1 MTTFDKLVD
10 GATKIKLAPP
20 KPKYIEPILLATTE
34 GERSDDFRT
43 VMRALGRRLQDS
55 AWTIVYK
62 SLLVIHIMIR
72 EGDENV
78 CIKYLSSHLSVL
90 DIHIGKSGKFISNG
104 GELNQVYSYAHYL
117 ATRAKEFANTGH
129 DFIRETKKPYGSWNS
144 SDKSSILREMPVE
157 KGLLRETES
166 VQRQIDA
173 LVRCK
178 FRESEIN
185 NDLLVLSFRMLTTD
199 LISLY
204 QCLNEGVLNLLE
216 HFFDLSKSDAERA
229 FEIYEHF
236 TKETKKA
243 IEFLRVAKHLE
254 SVTKLRVP
262 TIKHAQTSLTSS
274 LREYLDDPDF
284 EINRRQYLAEKEFSK
299 QGGSG
304 PAKVSNSAGSDN
316 EQQKKALQP
325 PQQQQQEQQQQQ
337 QQQFQQ
343 QQEQAEQQAQLQAQ
357 QQAQLQ
363 AQQQAQLQAQQQAL
377 QQQALQ
383 QQAQAQAQAQQL
395 QFQMLQA
402 QATANAGVQQQA
414 TGFNPFSN
422 MNTFSMQPAQATV
435 PQPQPLTIQ
444 TSQSYIQNPMAQMN
458 LAATV
463 PMNLQTPVQ
472 QTPNAF
478 STDSS
483 LVQPRVLSNNF
494 TGNGFGAY
502 VAGGS
507 GYSGTNSNTV
517 SPQSNTNSNISSNPF
532 DNSRFSSTSTTTPL
546 TTQADQE
553 LQRMLQNEAHTGG
566 SNAVRAVA
574 TGTNPFR
581 LETHS
586 TASPSHSSNGGL
598 ATVSELKMQPTAGG
612 LERLPT
618 VPVFP
623 ETQRDA
629 YQQQL
634 QRQAGIELSQQVL
647 QKQMT
652 SNPFSQQATGMIQQ
666 ASLNPNSY
674 TGNNG
679 SDFNFVGMS
688 ASNVPNA
695 YLIQQQQLQ
704 QQQLQQQMLQQQQQ
718 QQQQQPVY
726 SSIYNG
732 PNLLG

>member
-299 QGGSG
+299 QGGT
-304 PAKVSNSAGSDN
+304 
-316 EQQKKALQP
+316 
-325 PQQQQQEQQQQQ
+325 
-337 QQQFQQ
+337 
-343 QQEQAEQQAQLQAQ
+343 
-357 QQAQLQ
+357 
-363 AQQQAQLQAQQQAL
+363 QQQAL

-383 QQAQAQAQAQQL
+383 QQAHAQAQAQQL

-494 TGNGFGAY
+494 TGNGFGA
-502 VAGGS
+502 
-507 GYSGTNSNTV
+507 
-517 SPQSNTNSNISSNPF
+517 
-532 DNSRFSSTSTTTPL
+532 STSTTTPL

-553 LQRMLQNEAHTGG
+553 LQRRLQNEAHTGG

-679 SDFNFVGMS
+679 NDFNFVGMS

-704 QQQLQQQMLQQQQQ
+704 QQMLQQQQQQ